1 MVSENSIYTDIS
13 RRTNGSIMIGVVGP
27 VRTGKST
34 FIKRFMETMVIPH
47 IDNEYA
53 RERAKDELP
62 QSGSGKT
69 IMTVEPKFVPE
80 EAVTLTFDS
89 GTDVSVRLVDCVGY
103 MVEGA
108 AGQFENGEERLV
120 ATPWFEN
127 EIRMTEAAEIG
138 THKVIAEHSTIGI
151 VVTTDG
157 SICGIEREKY
167 VPAES
172 RVIREL
178 QEIGKPFVVV
188 VNSTDPQASAAR
200 RAADMIRE
208 KYAVPC
214 LCLDCQNLSE
224 ADISQVM
231 EAVLK
236 EFPIDSVGFFF
247 PDWLQA
253 LPENSALKQTVI
265 GDISESFSGVEK
277 YGDIEGMLFR
287 LSEKEEIQKAEQSKS
302 TFEEGSATITLF
314 LPRDLYYRSISE
326 ETGVEIRNDGELFS
340 ALNEMSAVKV
350 EYDRLKEAL
359 ESVREKG
366 YGVVLP
372 EMTQMQLEEP
382 KIVRQGGKYSVK
394 LKANAPAIHMMLTNI
409 ETEVTPAIGGETA
422 SEDIIN
428 FLLQGFDGDINRI
441 WQSNIFG
448 KSLYD
453 IACES
458 LTNKICSLSDS
469 ARLKLQHTL
478 ERMINEGSAGLICFL
493 L

>member
-1 MVSENSIYTDIS
+1 MTMKSSIYSDIAQRTD
-13 RRTNGSIMIGVVGP
+13 GAIMIGVVGP

-34 FIKRFMETMVIPH
+34 FIKRFMESMVIPH
-47 IDNEYA
+47 IENEFM

-69 IMTVEPKFVPE
+69 IMTSEPKFVPE
-80 EAVTLTFDS
+80 EAVA
-89 GTDVSVRLVDCVGY
+89 VSLDGSAQISIRLVDCVGY
-103 MVEGA
+103 MIDGA
-108 AGQFENGEERLV
+108 AGLFENGEERLV

-127 EIRMTEAAEIG
+127 EISMTEAAEIG
-138 THKVIAEHSTIGI
+138 TQKVITEHSTIGV

-167 VPAES
+167 LPAEA
-172 RVIREL
+172 RVISEL
-178 QEIGKPFVVV
+178 QAIGKPFAVV
-188 VNSTDPQASAAR
+188 VNSADPKSSSAQRTAEF
-200 RAADMIRE
+200 IRE

-214 LCLDCQNLSE
+214 LTLDCMNMTES
-224 ADISQVM
+224 DILRLM
-231 EAVLK
+231 EAVL
-236 EFPIDSVGFFF
+236 EDFPIEAVGFFL
-247 PDWLQA
+247 PDWLSA
-253 LPENSALKQTVI
+253 LPEENALKAEVYRDIVENFSHI
-265 GDISESFSGVEK
+265 GKYRDILQA
-277 YGDIEGMLFR
+277 IEATAA
-287 LSEKEEIQKAEQSKS
+287 KEEIQSVDRCGCMLG
-302 TFEEGSATITLF
+302 EGSVSVSIL
-314 LPRDLYYRSISE
+314 LPRDLYYQSISE
-326 ETGVEIRNDGELFS
+326 ETGVEIRNDGDLFS
-340 ALNEMSAVKV
+340 ALSEMSAVKADF
-350 EYDRLKEAL
+350 DRLKDAL
-359 ESVREKG
+359 ASVREKG

-372 EMTQMQLEEP
+372 DMSQMQLEEP

-394 LKANAPAIHMMLTNI
+394 LKANAPAIHMMMTNI

-458 LTNKICSLSDS
+458 LTNKICSLNEN
-469 ARLKLQHTL
+469 ARVKLQHTM
-478 ERMINEGSAGLICFL
+478 ERMINEGSAGLICIL

>member
-1 MVSENSIYTDIS
+1 MISESSIYSDIS
-13 RRTNGSIMIGVVGP
+13 KRTNGAIMIGVVGP

-34 FIKRFMETMVIPH
+34 FIKRFMETMVIPRM
-47 IDNEYA
+47 DNEYA

-69 IMTVEPKFVPE
+69 IMTSEPKFVPE
-80 EAVTLTFDS
+80 EAVTLSLD
-89 GTDVSVRLVDCVGY
+89 GGNDISVRLVDCVGY

-151 VVTTDG
+151 VITTDG

-167 VPAES
+167 IPAES
-172 RVIREL
+172 RVIMEL
-178 QEIGKPFVVV
+178 QGIGKPFAVV
-188 VNSTDPQASAAR
+188 VNSSDPHGSAAQR
-200 RAADMIRE
+200 TAETIHE
-208 KYAVPC
+208 KYNVQC
-214 LCLDCQNLSE
+214 LCLDCQNMTE
-224 ADISQVM
+224 TDIAQVM

-236 EFPIDSVGFFF
+236 EFPIESAGFFL

-253 LPENSALKQTVI
+253 LPENSALKESVI
-265 GDISESFSGVEK
+265 GDIVESFSGVEK
-277 YGDIEGMLFR
+277 YGDVENMLET
-287 LSEKEEIQKAEQSKS
+287 LSAKEEIQDAEQSKS
-302 TFEEGSATITLF
+302 SFGEGSVSITLY
-314 LPRDLYYRSISE
+314 LPRELYYRSISE
-326 ETGVEIRNDGELFS
+326 ETGVEIRDDGELFS
-340 ALNEMSAVKV
+340 ALSEMSAVKA

-372 EMTQMQLEEP
+372 DMTQMQLEEP

-394 LKANAPAIHMMLTNI
+394 LKANAPAIHMMMTNI

-458 LTNKICSLSDS
+458 LTNKICSLSDN
-469 ARLKLQHTL
+469 ARIKLQHTL

>member
-1 MVSENSIYTDIS
+1 MSDQNIYADIA
-13 RRTNGSIMIGVVGP
+13 RRTGGAVMVGVVGP

-34 FIKRFMETMVIPH
+34 FIKRFMETMVIPN

-62 QSGSGKT
+62 QSGSGRT
-69 IMTVEPKFVPE
+69 IMTSEPKFVPE
-80 EAVTLTFDS
+80 EAVSMTIDGEVQL
-89 GTDVSVRLVDCVGY
+89 SVRLVDCVGY
-103 MVEGA
+103 MVDGA

-120 ATPWFEN
+120 ATPWAEN
-127 EIRMTEAAEIG
+127 EISMSKAAELG
-138 THKVIAEHSTIGI
+138 THKVITEHSAIGI

-167 VPAES
+167 RAAEE

-178 QEIGKPFVVV
+178 QEIGKPFAVI
-188 VNSTDPQASAAR
+188 VNSASPNSREALETAES
-200 RAADMIRE
+200 IRH
-208 KYAVPC
+208 KYGAET
-214 LCLDCQNLSE
+214 LCLDCLNMDE
-224 ADISQVM
+224 RDILRVM
-231 EAVLK
+231 RAVL
-236 EFPIDSVGFFF
+236 EDFPIESVGFFL
-247 PDWLQA
+247 PDWLEA
-253 LPENSALKQTVI
+253 LPEKNALKSAVYT
-265 GDISESFSGVEK
+265 DIIESFSSIEK
-277 YGDIEGMLFR
+277 YRDLDR
-287 LSEKEEIQKAEQSKS
+287 ALSAIAEKEEISVAERSGS
-302 TFEEGSATITLF
+302 ELGEGRTSVTLT
-314 LPRDLYYRSISE
+314 LPRALYYRSISE

-340 ALNEMSAVKV
+340 ALSEMSAVKG
-350 EYDRLKEAL
+350 EYDRIRDAL
-359 ESVREKG
+359 QSVREKG

-372 EMTQMQLEEP
+372 NMEQMQLEEP
-382 KIVRQGGKYSVK
+382 KIVRQGGKYSVR
-394 LKANAPAIHMMLTNI
+394 LKANAPAIHLMMTNI

-458 LTNKICSLSDS
+458 LTNKVCSLSEN
-469 ARLKLQHTL
+469 ARGKLQHTL
-478 ERMINEGSAGLICFL
+478 ERIINEGSAGLICIL

>member
-1 MVSENSIYTDIS
+1 MKTETNLYADIASRTDGAIL
-13 RRTNGSIMIGVVGP
+13 IGVVGP

-34 FIKRFMETMVIPH
+34 FIKRFMDAMVIPR
-47 IDNEYA
+47 IENEYM

-69 IMTVEPKFVPE
+69 IMTSEPKFVPE
-80 EAVTLTFDS
+80 EAVT
-89 GTDVSVRLVDCVGY
+89 VSLDEGEQISIRMIDCVGY

-127 EIRMTEAAEIG
+127 EISMTEAAELG
-138 THKVIAEHSTIGI
+138 THKVICEHSTIGI

-167 VPAES
+167 VPAEG
-172 RVIREL
+172 RVISEL
-178 QEIGKPFVVV
+178 QSIGKPFAVV
-188 VNSTDPQASAAR
+188 VNSTDPSSAAAIR
-200 RAADMIRE
+200 TAEEIRE

-214 LCLDCQNLSE
+214 LCMDCLNMNE
-224 ADISQVM
+224 ADIKKVL
-231 EAVLK
+231 EAVT
-236 EFPIDSVGFFF
+236 EDFPVEAVSFYL
-247 PDWLQA
+247 PDWLDA
-253 LPENSALKQTVI
+253 LPSSNALKNEVI
-265 GDISESFSGVEK
+265 SDIVESFCHVEK
-277 YGDIEGMLFR
+277 YKDIQNAVRMIA
-287 LSEKEEIQKAEQSKS
+287 EKEEIHSAEKS
-302 TFEEGSATITLF
+302 DSAIGEGSVSVTLV
-314 LPRDLYYRSISE
+314 LPRDLYYQSISE
-326 ETGVEIRNDGELFS
+326 ETGVTIRNDGELFS
-340 ALNEMSAVKV
+340 ALSEMSAIKV
-350 EYDRLKEAL
+350 EFDRLKDAL

-372 EMTQMQLEEP
+372 DMSQMQLEEP

-394 LKANAPAIHMMLTNI
+394 LKANAPAIHMMMTNI
-409 ETEVTPAIGGETA
+409 ETEVSPAIGGETA

-453 IACES
+453 IACDS
-458 LTNKICSLSDS
+458 LTNKVCSLSENT
-469 ARLKLQHTL
+469 RLKLQHTL
-478 ERMINEGSAGLICFL
+478 ERMINEGSAGLICIL

>member
-1 MVSENSIYTDIS
+1 MSDQNIYADIA
-13 RRTNGSIMIGVVGP
+13 RRTGGAVMVGVVGP

-34 FIKRFMETMVIPH
+34 FIKRFMETMVIPN

-62 QSGSGKT
+62 QSGSGRT
-69 IMTVEPKFVPE
+69 IMTSEPKFVPE
-80 EAVTLTFDS
+80 EAVSMTIDGEVQL
-89 GTDVSVRLVDCVGY
+89 SVRLVDCVGY
-103 MVEGA
+103 MVDGA

-120 ATPWFEN
+120 ATPWAEN
-127 EIRMTEAAEIG
+127 EISMSKAAELG
-138 THKVIAEHSTIGI
+138 THKVITEHSTIGI

-167 VPAES
+167 RAAEE

-178 QEIGKPFVVV
+178 QEIGKPFAVI
-188 VNSTDPQASAAR
+188 VNSASPNSREALETAES
-200 RAADMIRE
+200 IRH
-208 KYAVPC
+208 KYGAET
-214 LCLDCQNLSE
+214 LCLDCLNMDE
-224 ADISQVM
+224 RDILRVM
-231 EAVLK
+231 RAVL
-236 EFPIDSVGFFF
+236 EDFPIESVGFFL
-247 PDWLQA
+247 PDWLEA
-253 LPENSALKQTVI
+253 LPEKNALKSAVYT
-265 GDISESFSGVEK
+265 DIIESFSSVEK
-277 YGDIEGMLFR
+277 YRDLDR
-287 LSEKEEIQKAEQSKS
+287 ALSAIAEKEEISVAERSGS
-302 TFEEGSATITLF
+302 ELGEGRTSVTLT
-314 LPRDLYYRSISE
+314 LPRALYYRSISE

-340 ALNEMSAVKV
+340 ALSEMSAVKG
-350 EYDRLKEAL
+350 EYDRIRDAL
-359 ESVREKG
+359 QSVREKG

-372 EMTQMQLEEP
+372 NMEQMQLEEP
-382 KIVRQGGKYSVK
+382 KIVRQGGKYSVR
-394 LKANAPAIHMMLTNI
+394 LKANAPAIHLMMTNI

-458 LTNKICSLSDS
+458 LTNKVCSLSEN
-469 ARLKLQHTL
+469 ARGKLQHTL
-478 ERMINEGSAGLICFL
+478 ERIINEGSAGLICIL

>member
-1 MVSENSIYTDIS
+1 MKKESNIYADIASRTDGAIL
-13 RRTNGSIMIGVVGP
+13 IGVVGP

-34 FIKRFMETMVIPH
+34 FIKRFMDTLVIPR
-47 IDNEYA
+47 IENEYM

-69 IMTVEPKFVPE
+69 IMTSEPKFVPE
-80 EAVTLTFDS
+80 EAVTVSLD
-89 GTDVSVRLVDCVGY
+89 GGEQISVRMIDCVGY
-103 MVEGA
+103 MIEGA

-127 EIRMTEAAEIG
+127 EISMTEAAELG
-138 THKVIAEHSTIGI
+138 THKVICEHSTIGI

-167 VPAES
+167 IPAEL
-172 RVIREL
+172 RVINEL
-178 QEIGKPFVVV
+178 QSIGKPFAVV
-188 VNSTDPQASAAR
+188 VNSTDPNSAAAQR
-200 RAADMIRE
+200 TAEEIRE

-214 LCLDCQNLSE
+214 LCLDCLNMRES
-224 ADISQVM
+224 DIKKVL
-231 EAVLK
+231 EAVT
-236 EFPIDSVGFFF
+236 EDFPVESVSFYL
-247 PDWLQA
+247 PDWLDA
-253 LPENSALKQTVI
+253 LPAGNPLKTEVIADIVENF
-265 GDISESFSGVEK
+265 SEIEK
-277 YGDIEGMLFR
+277 YRDVQKAIENI
-287 LSEKEEIQKAEQSKS
+287 SEKEEILSAEKNSS
-302 TFEEGSATITLF
+302 TFGEGSVSVSLV
-314 LPRDLYYRSISE
+314 LPRELYYQSISE
-326 ETGVEIRNDGELFS
+326 ETGVMIRNDGELFS
-340 ALNEMSAVKV
+340 ALSEMSAVKSDF
-350 EYDRLKEAL
+350 DRLKEAL
-359 ESVREKG
+359 ESVRETG

-372 EMTQMQLEEP
+372 DMSQMQLEEP

-394 LKANAPAIHMMLTNI
+394 LKANAPAIHMMMTNI
-409 ETEVTPAIGGETA
+409 ETEVSPAIGGETA

-458 LTNKICSLSDS
+458 LTNKVCSLSGN

-478 ERMINEGSAGLICFL
+478 ERMINEGSAGLICIL